1 MDAPFFDWRY
11 AWEIL
16 PHLLEG
22 FAVTLQATAAGTAI
36 ALVLGLL
43 WAILRRS
50 PVRLLAWPAAALVEF
65 VRSTPLLVQLF
76 FLFYIVPG
84 LLPGVSLSPFV
95 TGAIG
100 LGLHYSAYMAEV
112 YRAGI
117 DSVPRPQ
124 WEAAAALNF
133 GRLHTWRAIILPQ
146 AIPPI
151 LPTLGN
157 YVIGMFKDTPL
168 LSAITVVELLQ
179 TAKIIGSRSFRYL
192 EPLTV
197 VGILLLVVSL
207 AASQLVRRLEVRLAS
222 RT

>member
-1 MDAPFFDWRY
+1 MDAPFFDWGY
-11 AWEIL
+11 ALAIL
-16 PHLLEG
+16 PHLLAG

-36 ALVLGLL
+36 ALVLGLV

-50 PVRLLAWPAAALVEF
+50 HLRLVSWPAAAVVEL

-76 FLFYIVPG
+76 FLFYVLPG
-84 LLPGVSLSPFV
+84 LGIALSPFV

-133 GRLHTWRAIILPQ
+133 GRVHTWRAIILPQ
-146 AIPPI
+146 AIPPV
-151 LPTLGN
+151 LPALGN

-168 LSAITVVELLQ
+168 LSAITVVEVLQ
-179 TAKIIGSRSFRYL
+179 TAKIIGARSFRYL
-192 EPLTV
+192 EPLTL
-197 VGILLLVVSL
+197 VGLLLLLVSL
-207 AASQLVRRLEVRLAS
+207 GASHLVRTLEVRLA
-222 RT
+222 RRH

>member
-1 MDAPFFDWRY
+1 MDAPFFDWGY
-11 AWEIL
+11 ALEIL
-16 PHLLEG
+16 PVLLEG
-22 FAVTLQATAAGTAI
+22 FVVTLQATAAGTAI

-50 PVRLLAWPAAALVEF
+50 RARLVSWPAATVVEL

-76 FLFYIVPG
+76 FLFY
-84 LLPGVSLSPFV
+84 LLPGLGVALSPFV

-124 WEAAAALNF
+124 WEAATALNF
-133 GRLHTWRAIILPQ
+133 GRVHTWRAIILPQ
-146 AIPPI
+146 AIPPV
-151 LPTLGN
+151 LPALGN

-168 LSAITVVELLQ
+168 LSAITVVEVLQ

-192 EPLTV
+192 EPLTL
-197 VGILLLVVSL
+197 VGLLLLVVSL
-207 AASQLVRRLEVRLAS
+207 GASFLVRKLEVRLA
-222 RT
+222 RRH